1 MAEERPPDELPSK
14 CMPLCSRR
22 DARPTTDTAEMSR
35 PQMRNWPQP
44 VNIATLRRELFFDGI
59 NRIHRNNKQPAYA
72 GCFGD

>member
-1 MAEERPPDELPSK
+1 
-14 CMPLCSRR
+14 
-22 DARPTTDTAEMSR
+22 MSR